1 MVSVIRYSLIKIDI
15 RSYITIGTMQGNAEF
30 TREFFD
36 QSSEA
41 WSKNKIRKG
50 HCMAYKC
57 AALTREGNPCSK
69 AAAIKDGTSDHLCKQ
84 HKMYTINKKIELLA
98 ALVKATH

>member
-1 MVSVIRYSLIKIDI
+1 MPGIE
-15 RSYITIGTMQGNAEF
+15 EF

-57 AALTREGNPCSK
+57 TALTREGNPCSK
-69 AAAIKDGTSDHLCKQ
+69 SATMKDGTSDHLCKQ
-84 HKMYTINKKIELLA
+84 HKMYTINKKIDLLV
-98 ALVKATH
+98 ALVNEY

>member
-1 MVSVIRYSLIKIDI
+1 MPGIE
-15 RSYITIGTMQGNAEF
+15 EF
-30 TREFFD
+30 TSEFFD

-57 AALTREGNPCSK
+57 SALTKEGNHCCK
-69 AAAIKDGTSDHLCKQ
+69 TAVMKDGTSDHLCKQ
-84 HKMYTINKKIELLA
+84 HKMYNINKKIDSLV
-98 ALVKATH
+98 ALVNGTA